1 MGGIFVTE
9 EEMNEIMSKIQ
20 EERENGPSYLRRKTV
35 LKVKEIIR
43 MLEGNEISEYK
54 WHRDYVWD
62 KELQIQYLSTVLYD
76 PQALDIVKSILLIDD
91 NGKLTIVDGKQR
103 LFTLWEYG
111 DLDNIDMSKKLLE
124 CEIPINIITS
134 KNSEET
140 EEQAKE
146 YYHLLNTKR

>member
-91 NGKLTIVDGKQR
+91 NGKLKIVDGKQR